1 MNDLNNELESSKIQM
16 QKTEICLEKKDKELK
31 ELQEKYEKVDKLKA
45 EREHLQSLIITKN
58 EMISHLEAELE
69 RCNSQ
74 VAFWKDHKEDHSE
87 TINMKIKLR
96 EKENKALKK

>member
-74 VAFWKDHKEDHSE
+74 VAFWKDHKEDH

-96 EKENKALKK
+96 RKKIKH